1 MKKFFKVFGSL
12 LLSATISFLTIPVY
26 AENPTVDVPKKSI
39 EMVKNGVAICTVEE
53 AIEKIDFNQE
63 VHDAKMGVVGE
74 NVNNNLLNSINIE
87 SAKDQDI
94 SYSVKNLGQ
103 VLENGKASGTLY
115 SLTALSSIK
124 NTSGTHDEDNVQC
137 YMSVVWIDNFG
148 TNNELQAVNG
158 GWVTERSLYDRNV
171 YYGVDDTMI
180 TKKPSSNSFSY
191 NNIGVKGFQIHAVS
205 TVKSQGYDPV
215 IMLTVTPG
223 ISD

>member
-115 SLTALSSIK
+115 SLTALSSIQ
-124 NTSGTHDEDNVQC
+124 TTD
-137 YMSVVWIDNFG
+137 I
-148 TNNELQAVNG
+148 
-158 GWVTERSLYDRNV
+158 
-171 YYGVDDTMI
+171 
-180 TKKPSSNSFSY
+180 
-191 NNIGVKGFQIHAVS
+191 
-205 TVKSQGYDPV
+205 
-215 IMLTVTPG
+215 
-223 ISD
+223 